1 MKYFR
6 YYYWDWE
13 KFKNPMRIKSKIE
26 DSSVLW
32 IDNENLEKWIII
44 EYWDIN
50 KNKLFFKKNWLLRD
64 YLPNWIEDPTISEK
78 LKNTLINKWLIK
90 ENKDV
95 QFLPTPIE
103 QEWNPDNKIEWYY
116 LCNILNIVEW
126 MINEEKA
133 KMWYSVYHKMAFKKE
148 IDDLNLHIFRLK
160 EHQVA
165 FYISEKIKEVF
176 DSPEFKIDLEYIEI
190 EVG

>member
-6 YYYWDWE
+6 CYYWDWE
-13 KFKNPMRIKSKIE
+13 KFPDFTRITKKKIDE
-26 DSSVLW
+26 DKIWFLW
-32 IDNENLEKWIII
+32 NKLREWIFIEN
-44 EYWDIN
+44 WDIN
-50 KNKLFFKKNWLLRD
+50 KNKLYFKKEWTNED
-64 YLPNWIEDPTISEK
+64 YLSNSIEDPTISEK

-95 QFLPTPIE
+95 QFLPIPIE

-126 MINEEKA
+126 MINEEKSTPDLWSYR
-133 KMWYSVYHKMAFKKE
+133 KVVLKKE
-148 IDDLNLHIFRLK
+148 INNLNLHIFRLK

-176 DSPEFKIDLEYIEI
+176 DSPEFNIDLEYIEI